1 VSKRLLPL
9 VPADLVVDQVLPSP
23 DHLTIMCRSRIAA
36 PLCPGCGH
44 PSSRRHSS
52 YPRRLADL
60 PWQGRRVQVEVQV
73 RRLRCGQ
80 PGCAH
85 RIFAE
90 RLPAVAGP
98 YAQRTA
104 RLGSLQYHIGLALG
118 GKAGARLAERIG
130 TPVSGATLLRLVRRG
145 APATPSTAPRVLGV
159 DDWAWR
165 RGQRYGTVLVDLE
178 RHAVVDLLPDR
189 EADSFAAWLQAHPG
203 VEVIA
208 RDRGAAYADG
218 GRRGAPDA
226 VHVADRW
233 HLLENCSA
241 AVLEAVK
248 RNMPALRTA
257 AMPAAQST
265 SSAFAA
271 AAVTVVPASDPDA
284 PPPMT
289 SAQRL
294 QWQGWQR
301 RVQVHDEVMRLHQ
314 QGVPIRHIARD
325 LALSRNTVRRWVRG
339 EQPELHRPRM
349 HSLDP
354 WRVVLERRW
363 AEGCR
368 NGARLWRDLRDAGF
382 KGGMRVVTEWAN
394 RQRLLEPERQFGS
407 APALAMEHSPRP
419 AAYPARRVARM
430 LTADLPSL
438 AEPDRA
444 YVERLLGLS
453 PALAAARDLALR
465 FGALVRARSVDAL
478 TPWLADAEDSEL
490 RGFAAGLRQDE
501 QAVRAALTLP
511 WSSGQVEGQVTRL
524 KLVKRQGYGRAKLDL
539 LRARLVRAA

>member
-1 VSKRLLPL
+1 VSKRVLPL
-9 VPADLVVDQVLPSP
+9 VPADLVVEQVLPTS
-23 DHLTIMCRSRIAA
+23 DHLTVMCRSRIAA

-98 YAQRTA
+98 YVQRTA
-104 RLGSLQYHIGLALG
+104 RLGSLQHHIGLALG
-118 GKAGARLAERIG
+118 GRAGARLAERIG

-189 EADSFAAWLQAHPG
+189 GADSFAAWLQAHPG

-257 AMPAAQST
+257 ALPAAQST
-265 SSAFAA
+265 SNAPAT

-284 PPPMT
+284 LPPMT

-294 QWQGWQR
+294 QWQAWQR
-301 RVQVHDEVMRLHQ
+301 RVQVHGEVMRLHQ
-314 QGVPIRHIARD
+314 QGVPVRHIARD
-325 LALSRNTVRRWVRG
+325 LALSRNTVRRSVRG
-339 EQPELHRPRM
+339 EQPELHRPRR

-354 WRVVLERRW
+354 WRAVLERRW

-394 RQRLLEPERQFGS
+394 RQRLLKPERQFGS
-407 APALAMEHSPRP
+407 APALAMEHPPRP

-453 PALAAARDLALR
+453 PALAAARDLAQR
-465 FGALVRARSVDAL
+465 FGALVRARSADAL
-478 TPWLADAEDSEL
+478 TPWLADAGGSEL
-490 RGFAAGLRQDE
+490 HGFAAGLRQDE
-501 QAVRAALTLP
+501 QAVHAALTLP

-539 LRARLVRAA
+539 LKARMVRAA

>member
-1 VSKRLLPL
+1 VPKRLLPL
-9 VPADLVVDQVLPSP
+9 VSADLVVDQVLPTP
-23 DHLTIMCRSRIAA
+23 DHLTVMCRSRIAA

-73 RRLRCGQ
+73 RRLRCGRA
-80 PGCAH
+80 GCAH

-90 RLPAVAGP
+90 RLPAAAGP

-104 RLGSLQYHIGLALG
+104 RLGSLQHHIGLALG

-189 EADSFAAWLQAHPG
+189 EADSFAAWLRAHPG

-208 RDRGAAYADG
+208 RDRGAGYADG

-248 RNMPALRTA
+248 RHLPALRA
-257 AMPAAQST
+257 AAQPT
-265 SSAFAA
+265 SSAPAA
-271 AAVTVVPASDPDA
+271 AATTVAPAADPDA
-284 PPPMT
+284 PPLMT

-314 QGVPIRHIARD
+314 QGVPVRHIARD

-354 WRVVLERRW
+354 WRSVLERRW
-363 AEGCR
+363 AKGCR
-368 NGARLWRDLRDAGF
+368 NGAQLWRDLRDAGF

-394 RQRLLEPERQFGS
+394 RQRLAEPERQFGP

-430 LTADLPSL
+430 LTADLPSF

-465 FGALVRARSVDAL
+465 FGALVRARSADAL
-478 TPWLADAEDSEL
+478 TPWLADAGNSEL

>member
-1 VSKRLLPL
+1 
-9 VPADLVVDQVLPSP
+9 
-23 DHLTIMCRSRIAA
+23 
-36 PLCPGCGH
+36 
-44 PSSRRHSS
+44 
-52 YPRRLADL
+52 
-60 PWQGRRVQVEVQV
+60 
-73 RRLRCGQ
+73 
-80 PGCAH
+80 
-85 RIFAE
+85 
-90 RLPAVAGP
+90 
-98 YAQRTA
+98 
-104 RLGSLQYHIGLALG
+104 
-118 GKAGARLAERIG
+118 
-130 TPVSGATLLRLVRRG
+130 
-145 APATPSTAPRVLGV
+145 
-159 DDWAWR
+159 
-165 RGQRYGTVLVDLE
+165 
-178 RHAVVDLLPDR
+178 
-189 EADSFAAWLQAHPG
+189 
-203 VEVIA
+203 
-208 RDRGAAYADG
+208 
-218 GRRGAPDA
+218 
-226 VHVADRW
+226 
-233 HLLENCSA
+233 
-241 AVLEAVK
+241 
-248 RNMPALRTA
+248 
-257 AMPAAQST
+257 MPAAQST

>member
-1 VSKRLLPL
+1 MSKRLLPL
-9 VPADLVVDQVLPSP
+9 VPADLVVAQVLPTP
-23 DHLTIMCRSRIAA
+23 DHLTVICRSRIAA
-36 PLCPGCGH
+36 PFCPGCGH

-52 YPRRLADL
+52 YPRRLEDL

-73 RRLRCGQ
+73 RRLRCGR
-80 PGCAH
+80 PGCAQC
-85 RIFAE
+85 IFAE
-90 RLPAVAGP
+90 RLPAAAGP

-104 RLGSLQYHIGLALG
+104 RLGSLQHHIGLALG

-130 TPVSGATLLRLVRRG
+130 SPVSGATLLRLVRRG

-189 EADSFAAWLQAHPG
+189 EADSFAAWLRAHPG

-208 RDRGAAYADG
+208 RDRGAGYADG

-248 RNMPALRTA
+248 RHLPALRA
-257 AMPAAQST
+257 AAQPT
-265 SSAFAA
+265 SSAPAA
-271 AAVTVVPASDPDA
+271 AATTVAPAADPDA
-284 PPPMT
+284 PPLMT

-314 QGVPIRHIARD
+314 QGVPVRHIARD

-354 WRVVLERRW
+354 WRSVLERRW
-363 AEGCR
+363 AKGCR
-368 NGARLWRDLRDAGF
+368 NGAQLWRDLRDAGF

-394 RQRLLEPERQFGS
+394 RQRLAEPERQFGP

-465 FGALVRARSVDAL
+465 FGALVRARSADAL
-478 TPWLADAEDSEL
+478 TPWLADAGNSEL

>member
-1 VSKRLLPL
+1 MSKRLLPL
-9 VPADLVVDQVLPSP
+9 VPSDLVVDQVLPTP
-23 DHLTIMCRSRIAA
+23 DCLTVMCRSRIAA
-36 PLCPGCGH
+36 PVCPGCSH
-44 PSSRRHSS
+44 PSLRLHSS

-60 PWQGRRVQVEVQV
+60 PWQGRHVQIEVQV
-73 RRLRCGQ
+73 RRLRCGR
-80 PGCAH
+80 PGCAQ

-90 RLPAVAGP
+90 RLPVAAGS

-104 RLGSLQYHIGLALG
+104 RLGNLQHHIGLALG
-118 GKAGARLAERIG
+118 GRAGARLAERIG

-145 APATPSTAPRVLGV
+145 AATTPAAAPRVLGV
-159 DDWAWR
+159 DDWAWK

-178 RHAVVDLLPDR
+178 RRAVVDLLPDR

-203 VEVIA
+203 AEVIA
-208 RDRGAAYADG
+208 RDRGTGYADG

-248 RNMPALRTA
+248 RNMPALQA
-257 AMPAAQST
+257 AAQPISSDPPAA
-265 SSAFAA
+265 AA
-271 AAVTVVPASDPDA
+271 AAVTVPLAANPDA

-294 QWQGWQR
+294 QWQGWRR
-301 RVQVHDEVMRLHQ
+301 RVQVHGEVMRLHQ

-325 LALSRNTVRRWVRG
+325 LAVSRNTVRRWVRG

-354 WRVVLERRW
+354 WRAVLERRW
-363 AEGCR
+363 TEGCR
-368 NGARLWRDLRDAGF
+368 NGAQLWRDLRNAGF
-382 KGGMRVVTEWAN
+382 KGGMRVVTEWAS
-394 RQRLLEPERQFGS
+394 RQRLASSEGQPGQ
-407 APALAMEHSPRP
+407 AAVPAVHPPPRP

-430 LTADLPSL
+430 LTADLAVL
-438 AEPDRA
+438 AAPDRG
-444 YVERLLGLS
+444 YIERLVALS
-453 PALAAARDLALR
+453 PMLATVRDLAQR
-465 FGALVRARSVDAL
+465 FGVLVRALAPDAL

-539 LRARLVRAA
+539 LRARLIRAA

>member
-9 VPADLVVDQVLPSP
+9 VPADLVVNHVLPTP
-23 DHLTIMCRSRIAA
+23 DCLTILCQSRIAA
-36 PLCPGCGH
+36 PVCPGCGH

-60 PWQGRRVQVEVQV
+60 PWQGRRVQVEVQI
-73 RRLRCGQ
+73 RRLRCGR
-80 PGCAH
+80 PGCAQ

-90 RLPAVAGP
+90 RLPTAAGP
-98 YAQRTA
+98 HAQRTA
-104 RLGSLQYHIGLALG
+104 RLGSLQHHIGLALG

-145 APATPSTAPRVLGV
+145 APAASDTGPRVLGV
-159 DDWAWR
+159 DDWAWK

-178 RHAVVDLLPDR
+178 HHAVVDLLPDR
-189 EADSFAAWLQAHPG
+189 EADSFAEWLRAHPG

-208 RDRGAAYADG
+208 RDRGAGYADG
-218 GRRGAPDA
+218 GRRGAPGA

-248 RNMPALRTA
+248 RNMPALRA
-257 AMPAAQST
+257 AAQPA
-265 SSAFAA
+265 SSAPAA
-271 AAVTVVPASDPDA
+271 AATTVPPAANPDA

-289 SAQRL
+289 SAQQL

-301 RVQVHDEVMRLHQ
+301 RVQVHGEVMRLHQ
-314 QGVPIRHIARD
+314 QGVPVRHIARD

-349 HSLDP
+349 HSLDS
-354 WRVVLERRW
+354 WRAVLERRW
-363 AEGCR
+363 TEGCR
-368 NGARLWRDLRDAGF
+368 NGAQLWRDLRDLGF
-382 KGGMRVVTEWAN
+382 KGGMRVVTEWTN
-394 RQRLLEPERQFGS
+394 RQRLTEPERQTRP
-407 APALAMEHSPRP
+407 APASAMQRSPRP
-419 AAYPARRVARM
+419 AAYPPRRVARM
-430 LTADLPSL
+430 LAADLSSL
-438 AEPDRA
+438 ADLDRG
-444 YVERLLGLS
+444 YVERLLLLS
-453 PALAAARDLALR
+453 PALAAARDLAQC
-465 FGALVRARSVDAL
+465 FGALVRTHSADAL
-478 TPWLADAEDSEL
+478 TPWLADAEDGEL

-501 QAVRAALTLP
+501 QAVRAALALP

-539 LRARLVRAA
+539 LRARLIHAA

>member
-1 VSKRLLPL
+1 MSKRVLPL
-9 VPADLVVDQVLPSP
+9 VPADLVVEQVLPTS
-23 DHLTIMCRSRIAA
+23 DHLTVMCRSRIAA

-98 YAQRTA
+98 YVQRTA
-104 RLGSLQYHIGLALG
+104 RLGSLQHHIGLALG
-118 GKAGARLAERIG
+118 GRAGARLAERIG

-189 EADSFAAWLQAHPG
+189 GADSFAAWLQAHPG

-257 AMPAAQST
+257 ALPAAQST
-265 SSAFAA
+265 SNAPAT

-284 PPPMT
+284 LPPMT

-294 QWQGWQR
+294 QWQAWQR
-301 RVQVHDEVMRLHQ
+301 RVQVHGEVMRLHQ
-314 QGVPIRHIARD
+314 QGVPVRHIARD
-325 LALSRNTVRRWVRG
+325 LALSRNTVRRSVRG
-339 EQPELHRPRM
+339 EQPELHRPRR

-354 WRVVLERRW
+354 WRAVLERRW

-394 RQRLLEPERQFGS
+394 RQRLLKPERQFGS
-407 APALAMEHSPRP
+407 APALAMEHPPRP

-453 PALAAARDLALR
+453 PALAAARDLAQR
-465 FGALVRARSVDAL
+465 FGALVRARSADAL
-478 TPWLADAEDSEL
+478 TPWLADAGGSEL
-490 RGFAAGLRQDE
+490 HGFAAGLRQDE
-501 QAVRAALTLP
+501 QAVHAALTLP

-539 LRARLVRAA
+539 LKARMVRAA

>member
-1 VSKRLLPL
+1 
-9 VPADLVVDQVLPSP
+9 
-23 DHLTIMCRSRIAA
+23 M
-36 PLCPGCGH
+36 
-44 PSSRRHSS
+44 
-52 YPRRLADL
+52 
-60 PWQGRRVQVEVQV
+60 
-73 RRLRCGQ
+73 RRLRCGR

-104 RLGSLQYHIGLALG
+104 RLGSLQHHIGLALG
-118 GKAGARLAERIG
+118 GKAGASLAERIG

-145 APATPSTAPRVLGV
+145 APATPIAAPRVLGV
-159 DDWAWR
+159 DDWAWK

-178 RHAVVDLLPDR
+178 RRAVVDLLPDR

-226 VHVADRW
+226 VHVSDRW

-248 RNMPALRTA
+248 RNMPALRA
-257 AMPAAQST
+257 AAQPA
-265 SSAFAA
+265 SSVPEAA
-271 AAVTVVPASDPDA
+271 AAALVPVADPDA

-294 QWQGWQR
+294 QCEGWQR
-301 RVQVHDEVMRLHQ
+301 RVQAHGEVRRLHQ
-314 QGVPIRHIARD
+314 HGVPIRHIARD

-354 WRVVLERRW
+354 WRAVLERRW

-394 RQRLLEPERQFGS
+394 RQRLAEPERQFGPAPVS
-407 APALAMEHSPRP
+407 ATRRSPRP

-438 AEPDRA
+438 ANPDRA

-453 PALAAARDLALR
+453 PALAAARDLAFR
-465 FGALVRARSVDAL
+465 FGALVRARSADAL
-478 TPWLADAEDSEL
+478 TPWLADAEGSEL
-490 RGFAAGLRQDE
+490 HGFAAGLRQDE

-524 KLVKRQGYGRAKLDL
+524 KLVKRQSYGRAKLDL